1 MSNAT
6 EFWGYLR
13 PDGQVGTR
21 NHLLVLAAGNCAY
34 EEARRMAAAVPG
46 AVAVSQW
53 HHCTRDE
60 MVERGMIGIG
70 RNPNVGAVLVVG
82 LGCESLTAEILFD
95 GIQPCGK
102 PIAQVVIQ
110 EVGGSLRAIEAGTR
124 ILREMAAELSRQ
136 RRQPFPLSKLTVA
149 VECGG
154 SDATSGLAAN
164 PAVGNAADR
173 LVDAGATVYFGETI
187 EMTGT
192 EHILARRAVDAKTAQ
207 DIYDIIQEQE
217 NFAKASGI
225 PSRHIQQGNM
235 DGGLTTIEEKSLG
248 AILKGGT
255 RPIQGVLHYN
265 RTQLELPARPG
276 LYIQEGTDS
285 DVPSVTSMTAAG
297 ATVTLFTSG
306 RGSTTGHAILPV
318 IKVTGNP
325 ATYEWLNDNMDVNAG
340 KIILGQ
346 AGITDLGQEIYDL
359 TLRVA
364 SGEKTK
370 AEILGF
376 EDFLIYRVD
385 PVAQN
390 LLRRCEW

>member
-1 MSNAT
+1 
-6 EFWGYLR
+6 
-13 PDGQVGTR
+13 
-21 NHLLVLAAGNCAY
+21 
-34 EEARRMAAAVPG
+34 
-46 AVAVSQW
+46 
-53 HHCTRDE
+53 
-60 MVERGMIGIG
+60 
-70 RNPNVGAVLVVG
+70 
-82 LGCESLTAEILFD
+82 
-95 GIQPCGK
+95 
-102 PIAQVVIQ
+102 
-110 EVGGSLRAIEAGTR
+110 
-124 ILREMAAELSRQ
+124 
-136 RRQPFPLSKLTVA
+136 
-149 VECGG
+149 
-154 SDATSGLAAN
+154 
-164 PAVGNAADR
+164 
-173 LVDAGATVYFGETI
+173 VDAGATVYFGETI

-285 DVPSVTSMTAAG
+285 DVPSVTSMAAAG